1 MSHAASFR
9 RSLLACAVFAPLLAT
24 AAAHA
29 GQCKSIHADLVEMRV
44 TEGCNAGEPSCF
56 LGVVD
61 GNHGLRGT
69 THFRSDS
76 FLGSIPT
83 SPGSTPY
90 SGPFEYR
97 LGTGTLLMRETG
109 VTVPGVVVA
118 HHRIVDATGEFA
130 GATGDFFVSGTREG
144 TLITTN
150 ITGTLCLP

>member
-1 MSHAASFR
+1 MVDSERKGTAASV
-9 RSLLACAVFAPLLAT
+9 RSLLACAFLASLVSGT
-24 AAAHA
+24 AYA

-83 SPGSTPY
+83 SPGST
-90 SGPFEYR
+90 
-97 LGTGTLLMRETG
+97 
-109 VTVPGVVVA
+109 
-118 HHRIVDATGEFA
+118 
-130 GATGDFFVSGTREG
+130 
-144 TLITTN
+144 
-150 ITGTLCLP
+150 

>member
-1 MSHAASFR
+1 
-9 RSLLACAVFAPLLAT
+9 V
-24 AAAHA
+24 
-29 GQCKSIHADLVEMRV
+29 QSIHADLVEMRV
-44 TEGCNAGEPSCF
+44 TEGCNVGEPSCF

-61 GNHGLRGT
+61 GNHGLAGT

-109 VTVPGVVVA
+109 VDRAGRGDGAPPHCRRHRRIRGRDRRLLRQRHARRHGDHHQHHRDTVPA
-118 HHRIVDATGEFA
+118 
-130 GATGDFFVSGTREG
+130 
-144 TLITTN
+144 
-150 ITGTLCLP
+150 

>member
-1 MSHAASFR
+1 MTRVVAFR
-9 RSLLACAVFAPLLAT
+9 RSLLACASVAVFA
-24 AAAHA
+24 A
-29 GQCKSIHADLVEMRV
+29 GVAQAGECKSIHADLVELRV

-69 THFRSDS
+69 THFRADG

-109 VTVPGVVVA
+109 VTVPGVVTA
-118 HHRIVDATGEFA
+118 HHRIVEGTGEFA